1 MKYTTTIPLALSI
14 LLLASL
20 SGAVADSPDFLIE
33 MKILESGEEIA
44 APRMMIAEGVEAST
58 SLSGED
64 SVVVGLVVNSSSEG
78 EAHVLAEVEAN
89 GSSLSP
95 EILVNKGSWASVS
108 VGSLEF
114 QVRVQDLP
122 AN

>member
-1 MKYTTTIPLALSI
+1 MKYTTTIQLALSI
-14 LLLASL
+14 LLLALS
-20 SGAVADSPDFLIE
+20 SGAMADSPDFLVE

-64 SVVVGLVVNSSSEG
+64 SVAVGLVVNSSNEG

-95 EILVNKGSWASVS
+95 EILVNKGSWAAVS

-114 QVRVQDLP
+114 QIRVQDLP